1 MNVPPL
7 EPFVLPALEINRD
20 RDAIKLRA
28 HLQNIVAYGGSGF
41 VINRL
46 K

>member
-1 MNVPPL
+1 MNVPPV
-7 EPFVLPALEINRD
+7 EPFVIPALEVNRD

-28 HLQNIVAYGGSGF
+28 HLQNIVAYGGSRF